1 MKSKEKEE
9 RNKIKEQ
16 QCRTS
21 KTDVKLL
28 RVIFLEY
35 LADDSDDTVD
45 QSLDEQS
52 CRHPF
57 RCLST
62 QTEEYCETSTAEIR
76 LSPDHGHFWRRWKHD
91 QCRTFAD

>member
-62 QTEEYCETSTAEIR
+62 QTEEYCETSTAQYVSVRITAT
-76 LSPDHGHFWRRWKHD
+76 SWRRWKHD